1 MGLSAAA
8 SSLGDGDRNDH
19 GKPTGRRTSGR
30 LRRTEIAT
38 SRMATTSGAESD
50 PESRVPHLRH
60 AVGLSVFVSSRSAV
74 GINARSCLRLP
85 SLPAP
90 LPLRSLRSRRK
101 RVLAAWRQGRVVRC
115 LRALVRL
122 QSLLELSN
130 CCQQKPRHCLG
141 VWRPLRNLLCGDL
154 QRGTPFL
161 WLQSAL
167 EKRPISQHLAPRGVN
182 GYGCRRCEFVRLTRA
197 GGFYDD
203 LLSPS
208 LREERKAIRTRNG
221 LVDIFGQFCG
231 DGFRLAEAGESAGR
245 AGS

>member
-1 MGLSAAA
+1 MGLPAPA
-8 SSLGDGDRNDH
+8 SSLGDGDRNDQ

-74 GINARSCLRLP
+74 GINARSCLRLL

-90 LPLRSLRSRRK
+90 LPLRSLRSLRSLRK

-122 QSLLELSN
+122 QSLLEISN
-130 CCQQKPRHCLG
+130 FRQQKPHHCLG

-154 QRGTPFL
+154 QPGTPSL

-167 EKRPISQHLAPRGVN
+167 EKRLISQHLAPRGVN
-182 GYGCRRCEFVRLTRA
+182 GYVCCRREFV
-197 GGFYDD
+197 
-203 LLSPS
+203 
-208 LREERKAIRTRNG
+208 
-221 LVDIFGQFCG
+221 
-231 DGFRLAEAGESAGR
+231 
-245 AGS
+245 